1 MGVTMGEMESDIT
14 FIIDNL
20 MATITKGI
28 RGFGFQEI
36 SFDPRHSQR
45 HYSNCY
51 EPKTLIR
58 VS

>member
-1 MGVTMGEMESDIT
+1 MGEMESDIT